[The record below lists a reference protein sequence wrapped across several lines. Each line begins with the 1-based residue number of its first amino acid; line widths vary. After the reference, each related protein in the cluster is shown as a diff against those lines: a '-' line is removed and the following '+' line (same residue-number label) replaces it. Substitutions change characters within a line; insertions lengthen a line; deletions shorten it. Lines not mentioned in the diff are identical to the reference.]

1 MPATPIAQVARYWP
15 VGTTKWLFATSVANY
30 LSPGPT
36 RAEINAATD
45 ISGEVAE
52 VSGFTV
58 TSNQIDTPDVN
69 SRFRSKIPGPIEAED
84 SSLVIYAD
92 PSGADARALFPRDT
106 VGYVIRMD
114 GGDVAGRKMS
124 TFPVKVASQNKL
136 MGTDEEAA
144 RIEIAFTITRIPAE
158 DLTIPA

>member
-1 MPATPIAQVARYWP
+1 MPATPIAAVNRYWS
-15 VGTTKWLFATSVANY
+15 VGTTKWLVATSVANY

-36 RAEINAATD
+36 RAEINASTD

-58 TSNQIDTPDVN
+58 TSNTIDTPDVN

-84 SSLVIYAD
+84 SSLTIYAD
-92 PSGADARALFPRDT
+92 PSGSDARSLFPRDANL
-106 VGYVIRMD
+106 YIIRMD

-124 TFPVKVASQNKL
+124 VFPVKVSSQNKL

-144 RIEIAFTITRIPAE
+144 RIEVSFTITRIPGE

>member
-1 MPATPIAQVARYWP
+1 MPATPIAVADRYWP
-15 VGTTKWLFATSVANY
+15 VGTTKWVFATSVANY
-30 LSPGPT
+30 VSPGPT
-36 RAEINAATD
+36 RGEIDAGTD

-69 SRFRSKIPGPIEAED
+69 NRFRSKIPGPIEAED
-84 SSLVIYAD
+84 STLILYAD
-92 PSGADARALFPRDT
+92 PSGVDARALFPRDAT
-106 VGYVIRMD
+106 GYMIRMD
-114 GGDVAGRKMS
+114 GGDVSGRKMS
-124 TFPVKVASQNKL
+124 VFPVKVASQNKL

-144 RIEIAFTITRIPAE
+144 RIEVSFTITRVPAE

>member
-1 MPATPIAQVARYWP
+1 MAATAITPVNRYWP
-15 VGTTKWLFATSVANY
+15 VGTTKWVWVPTIANY
-30 LSPGPT
+30 LVAVT
-36 RAEINAATD
+36 RAEINAGTD
-45 ISGEVAE
+45 LSGEIADLDGWT
-52 VSGFTV
+52 VS
-58 TSNQIDTPDVN
+58 SNQIDTPDVN

-84 SSLVIYAD
+84 SSLTIYAD
-92 PSGADARALFPRDT
+92 PSGSDVRTLLPRDAT
-106 VGYVIRMD
+106 GYIVRMD

-124 TFPVKVASQNKL
+124 VFPVKVASQNKL

>member
-1 MPATPIAQVARYWP
+1 MPATAIAAVSRYWP
-15 VGTTKWLFATSVANY
+15 VGTTKWVFATSVASY

-36 RAEINAATD
+36 RAEINAGTD
-45 ISGEVAE
+45 ISGEVADI
-52 VSGFTV
+52 SGFTV
-58 TSNQIDTPDVN
+58 SSNQIDTPDVN

-84 SSLVIYAD
+84 SSLTLYAD
-92 PSGADARALFPRDT
+92 PSGVDARALFPRDVT
-106 VGYVIRMD
+106 GFIIRMD

-124 TFPVKVASQNKL
+124 VFPVKVASQNKL

-144 RIEIAFTITRIPAE
+144 RIEISFTITRIPAE